1 MVRTLILT
9 ENIENELPFYEQLR
23 RLNHEAFLSKD
34 LLAQWIENNVQTSWE
49 DIFNVVI
56 ISETIPQKEA
66 AEISQFI
73 KNKNQSCLLKTNEEL
88 SVEEEKEWHRKG
100 IDYCFSTYAAFSEIR
115 EMMDKFKHEDP
126 DNSYE
131 QSEPTLFK
139 EFFVRLTPKEEAIF
153 SFLID
158 AKKRTVERQ
167 DVCKA
172 IWGEVTNSTLSQLS
186 LKIKQI
192 NQKIKNTLDI
202 DNAIITVWSQGYRLN
217 ENFFESYFERRKEG

>member
-1 MVRTLILT
+1 M
-9 ENIENELPFYEQLR
+9 
-23 RLNHEAFLSKD
+23 
-34 LLAQWIENNVQTSWE
+34 
-49 DIFNVVI
+49 
-56 ISETIPQKEA
+56 
-66 AEISQFI
+66 
-73 KNKNQSCLLKTNEEL
+73 LKTNEEL

-131 QSEPTLFK
+131 QPEPTLFK
-139 EFFVRLTPKEEAIF
+139 EFFVRLTPKEEAMF

-172 IWGEVTNSTLSQLS
+172 IWGEATNSTLSQLS

-202 DNAIITVWSQGYRLN
+202 GNAIITVWSQGYRLN
-217 ENFFESYFERRKEG
+217 ENFFESYFERCKEG